1 VKIEPFMTLKEFE
14 TNLKNEIPPEN
25 SIKKTKL
32 TFYFMGKMIE
42 SFDILKEDDCVYIDD
57 TKFHE
62 LFSIVSKFNS
72 DEKKD
77 FLDLPTTLTSNQ
89 RRFIHHL
96 SSHFNLFTE
105 SKGKNK
111 NRFIQ
116 ISKKPFEK
124 KKDNIP
130 EGLSVIIDSFL
141 YLGSGKD
148 AMDVDQLK
156 NHKIDRILNLT
167 AEWPLIQSTKYEV
180 KRIPLKDIK
189 EQNICDSF
197 DEAFDFIDKT
207 KEKNERVLVH
217 CVIGKSR
224 SV

>member
-1 VKIEPFMTLKEFE
+1 MTLKEFE
-14 TNLKNEIPPEN
+14 TNLRNEIPPEN

-32 TFYFMGKMIE
+32 TFFYLGKEIE
-42 SFDILKEDDCVYIDD
+42 SFDILKDDDCVYIDD

-62 LFSIVSKFNS
+62 LFTMVSKFNL
-72 DEKKD
+72 DEKKE
-77 FLDLPTTLTSNQ
+77 FLDFPTTLTSSQ
-89 RRFIHHL
+89 RRFVHHL
-96 SSHFNLFTE
+96 SSYFNLFTE
-105 SKGKNK
+105 SKGKAK

-116 ISKKPFEK
+116 ISKKPFDK

-130 EGLSVIIDSFL
+130 EGLSVILDSFL

-148 AMDVDQLK
+148 ALDKDQL
-156 NHKIDRILNLT
+156 NDHKIERILNLT
-167 AEWPLIQSTKYEV
+167 AEWPLIQSTKFEV
-180 KRIPLKDIK
+180 KRIPLKDVK

-197 DEAFDFIDKT
+197 DEAFDFINKS
-207 KEKNERVLVH
+207 KEKNQRVLVH